1 ITEITHRLNE
11 RNLFPAARPELAYIV
26 REPIVNRALAGCKNR
41 LGRAHRV
48 SLRSLGWDGQLTI
61 DGITCIPFNFGVQGI
76 VEVGSEPGDTLR
88 TMDFET
94 RSNLEVVENNKGQV
108 IRAL

>member
-1 ITEITHRLNE
+1 MSLRSLGWDGQLTIDGITCIPFQYGYACRLLITLPPSLLHL
-11 RNLFPAARPELAYIV
+11 
-26 REPIVNRALAGCKNR
+26 
-41 LGRAHRV
+41 LGRAQSV

-88 TMDFET
+88 TMDFEA
-94 RSNLEVVENNKGQV
+94 RPHIQV
-108 IRAL
+108 SPPSLPPSSL